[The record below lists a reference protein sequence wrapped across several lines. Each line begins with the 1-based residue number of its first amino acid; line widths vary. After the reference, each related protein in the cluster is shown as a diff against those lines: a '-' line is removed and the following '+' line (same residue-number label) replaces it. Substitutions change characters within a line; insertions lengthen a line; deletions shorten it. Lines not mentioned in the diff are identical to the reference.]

1 MDDPQKNNT
10 TVSGQGA
17 VQDPVSQSIPQQDIQ
32 TVSAVS
38 QPLQPAQSS
47 PQQMPISAPQKEQGP
62 GIMPVESGSAQQS
75 VEVQQPPS
83 VESVPKPDAAPSVE
97 ITLTDKKAGVVPSI
111 QSAPPAS
118 VAKNFTYP
126 MTQQEAVQTVKIHKR
141 VTDSIR
147 WLAMLILRQMQKGGK

>member
-17 VQDPVSQSIPQQDIQ
+17 VQDPVSQPIPQQDMQ

-38 QPLQPAQSS
+38 QPPQPAQPP
-47 PQQMPISAPQKEQGP
+47 PQPISASQKEQGP

-83 VESVPKPDAAPSVE
+83 LESAPQPEAPAPAA

-126 MTQQEAVQTVKIHKR
+126 MTQQEAMQTVKVHKK
-141 VTDSIR
+141 VADSIR
-147 WLAMLILRQMQKGGK
+147 WLAMLILRQMQKGGR